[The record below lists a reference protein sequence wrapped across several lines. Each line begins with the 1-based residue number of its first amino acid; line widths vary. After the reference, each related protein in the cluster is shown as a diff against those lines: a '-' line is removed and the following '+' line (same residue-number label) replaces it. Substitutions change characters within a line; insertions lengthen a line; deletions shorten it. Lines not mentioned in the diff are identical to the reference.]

1 MKTIYGRQF
10 AVMAAVILF
19 SFLLLGSS
27 FAALSYQYIIQERQ
41 TALERTADNVV
52 DLTATALTQ
61 YNDRSLNSTFIQGN
75 LMYLARIADSG
86 ITLTTPE
93 GQIVLA
99 LGNDGVIQT
108 GMSGKQLP
116 NQTVQ
121 SARAG
126 RYAGMSDLG
135 RLYENPRYVVGVP
148 LVLTGMGGDGQFTEY
163 VAGLVFLSSETSAL
177 MEMWR
182 EMAGIFLLSALVVI
196 LIAFLASSITAMR
209 FSRPLKDIAG
219 AAREFGH
226 GNLAVRVDVGN
237 REDEIAE
244 LATAFNTMAESLAKN
259 EVRRSEF
266 IANVSHELKTPMTT
280 IAGFADG
287 ILDGTIPEEREK
299 EYLQVISSE
308 TRRLSRLVR
317 NMLDIARD
325 RSGDD
330 QLPQQQFDICE
341 VLVRVL
347 VSLESKV
354 NAKSLDVITEL
365 PEEPIP
371 VWGDRDAITQVC
383 YNLLDN
389 AIKFSRPGG
398 HLTLEITSKGNKAL
412 VTVGNEGETIPADE
426 IPLIFD
432 RFHKSDRSRSMD
444 REGVGLGLYIVKTIL
459 NSHREN
465 IQCSSQD
472 GNTRFTFTL
481 TKA

>member
-10 AVMAAVILF
+10 AVMVVVILF

-27 FAALSYQYIIQERQ
+27 FAALSYQYIIQERR
-41 TALERTADNVV
+41 TAMVRTADNVV

-61 YNDRSLNSTFIQGN
+61 YNDRSLNSSFIQGN
-75 LMYLARIADSG
+75 LTYLALIADSD
-86 ITLTTPE
+86 IMLTSPE
-93 GQIVLA
+93 GQVVLA
-99 LGNDGVIQT
+99 LGSDGTINEKL
-108 GMSGKQLP
+108 SGSYLP
-116 NQTVQ
+116 TQTVQ
-121 SARAG
+121 SARAN
-126 RYAGMSDLG
+126 RYTGMTDLG
-135 RLYENPRYVVGVP
+135 RIYSVPRYVVGMP
-148 LVLTGMGGDGQFTEY
+148 LILSGWSGGQTTEY
-163 VAGLVFLSSETSAL
+163 VAGLVFLSSETSVL

-182 EMAGIFLLSALVVI
+182 ELASIFFLTALVVI
-196 LIAFLASSITAMR
+196 LIAFLVSSITSHR
-209 FSRPLKDIAG
+209 FSRPLKEIAG

-226 GNLAVRVDVGN
+226 GNLSVRVDVGD
-237 REDEIAE
+237 RVDEVAD
-244 LATAFNTMAESLAKN
+244 LANAFNTMAESLARN

-287 ILDGTIPEEREK
+287 ILDGTVPPEREK

-325 RSGDD
+325 RSEDS
-330 QLPQQQFDICE
+330 QMPQQQFDICE

-354 NAKSLDVITEL
+354 NAKNLDVITDL

-389 AIKFSRPGG
+389 AIKFSHPGG
-398 HLTLEITSKGNKAL
+398 HLTLEIKSKGNKAL
-412 VTVGNEGETIPADE
+412 VTVGDEGETIPAEE
-426 IPLIFD
+426 IPFIFD

-465 IQCSSQD
+465 IQCSSED

-481 TKA
+481 TRA

>member
-61 YNDRSLNSTFIQGN
+61 YNDRSLNSKFIQGN
-75 LMYLARIADSG
+75 LNYLAMIADAG

-93 GQIVLA
+93 GQIVLSMS
-99 LGNDGVIQT
+99 NDGAINQNL
-108 GMSGKQLP
+108 GGKMLP
-116 NQTVQ
+116 DQTVQ
-121 SARAG
+121 AARAG
-126 RYAGMSDLG
+126 RYAGMTDLG
-135 RLYENPRYVVGVP
+135 RLYQEPRYVVGMP
-148 LVLTGMGGDGQFTEY
+148 LWLTGLDNSGKPTEY
-163 VAGLVFLSSETSAL
+163 VAGLVFLSSETSSL

-182 EMAGIFLLSALVVI
+182 EMAGIFLITAVVVI
-196 LIAFLASSITAMR
+196 LIAFLASFITAMR
-209 FSRPLKDIAG
+209 FSRPVKEIAG

-237 REDEIAE
+237 REDEVAD
-244 LATAFNTMAESLAKN
+244 LANAFNAMAESL
-259 EVRRSEF
+259 ERTEMRRSEF

-280 IAGFADG
+280 ISGFADG
-287 ILDGTIPEEREK
+287 ILDGTIPRERQE

-325 RSGDD
+325 RSDEAG
-330 QLPQQQFDICE
+330 QPQEQFDICE

-354 NAKSLDVITEL
+354 TDKGLDVITDL
-365 PEEPIP
+365 PEEPVP

-398 HLTLEITSKGNKAL
+398 RLMLEIKSKGVKAL
-412 VTVGNEGETIPADE
+412 ITVGNEGETIPPEE
-426 IPLIFD
+426 IPFIFD

-444 REGVGLGLYIVKTIL
+444 RDGVGLGLYIVKTIL

-472 GNTRFTFTL
+472 GLTRFTFTM
-481 TKA
+481 TQA